1 MSFVYLPNVFI
12 GSTDDAHTFVV
23 FNRPRRGADRILTDA
38 GFTAREYNGRTIY
51 LLPPGMPQDANER
64 AFWDLHGLLVG
75 HKEFVDLSWTDPW
88 YAQGPLPGSHLRF
101 HFADGTVTATAETD
115 TARWILEM
123 YGFTPS
129 PDGSYQPPSGLDELG
144 LLDAVEYAH
153 AHAYI
158 VGLGSR
164 VDLGIPTPDAIP
176 IAPRQKPAR
185 SQAASPGTVPAPGN
199 TGRRH
204 R

>member
-1 MSFVYLPNVFI
+1 MSFVDLPDVFV

-23 FNRPRRGADRILTDA
+23 FNRPRHGADHILTDA
-38 GFTAREYNGRTIY
+38 GFTAREHNGRTIY
-51 LLPPGMPQDANER
+51 LIPPGIPQDANER
-64 AFWDLHGLLVG
+64 AVWALHGLLVG
-75 HKEFVDLSWTDPW
+75 NKEFVDLSWTTYRDPH
-88 YAQGPLPGSHLRF
+88 GPLPGSHLCFR
-101 HFADGTVTATAETD
+101 FADGTVTATAETD
-115 TARWILEM
+115 TARWILEQH
-123 YGFTPS
+123 GFTPS
-129 PDGSYQPPSGLDELG
+129 PDGSYLPPSGLDELG

-153 AHAYI
+153 LHAYI
-158 VGLGSR
+158 EGLGSR

-185 SQAASPGTVPAPGN
+185 AQAASPGPVPAPGN